1 MTRRPRYKAENEGP
15 RTADER
21 EKAIRLAGWE
31 LRVSGKR
38 RYVLTW
44 TRGDVQRVFMGNSY
58 DKAIHASF
66 EGLAE
71 AGELRAEK
79 VAG

>member
-1 MTRRPRYKAENEGP
+1 MTRRPWYKAENEGP

-21 EKAIRLAGWE
+21 EQAIRLSGWE
-31 LRVSGKR
+31 LRVSGKG

-44 TRGDVQRVFMGNSY
+44 TRGDAQRVFMGDSY

-71 AGELRAEK
+71 AGELRA
-79 VAG
+79 AR

>member
-1 MTRRPRYKAENEGP
+1 MTRPRYKAENEGP
-15 RTADER
+15 RTATER
-21 EKAIRLAGWE
+21 EKAIRLAGWTQWA
-31 LRVSGKR
+31 SGKG

-44 TRGDVQRVFMGNSY
+44 TRGDVQRVFEGKSY
-58 DKAIHASF
+58 NAAIHASF

-71 AGELRAEK
+71 AGELQAEK